1 MKKNL
6 APFIA
11 LIVLFA
17 VCCLA
22 SPVFYKPDNL
32 LNIIRQISYSG
43 LLALGMTIVIA
54 GAGID
59 LSVGSLLALSGVLGL
74 QVMNAL
80 PADLAP
86 GLAFLVM
93 IAVSIGTGLLGGA
106 INGALINY
114 GKIPPFIATLGT
126 FSIFRSLAIYRAEAG
141 LVSSENVILNS
152 VSTTWG
158 GSIPLITLFL
168 TAIILFVVLKLTKY
182 GWHILAIGANEKAA
196 RYAAINVRKVSFLS
210 YLLLGL
216 LCGIGAILLA
226 GRLGSVSS
234 TGAGNGYELDA
245 IAAVIIGGTPMVGGK
260 ASIWGTLAGVIMLG
274 MISNILDLKEM
285 SVYLQGTIKGLIIIS
300 VVLLQYKKN
309 K

>member
-11 LIVLFA
+11 LIVLFP
-17 VCCLA
+17 VCCLP
-22 SPVFYKPDNL
+22 SPVFYTPDNL